1 MRLTAPR
8 ATLDDTASTAIV
20 DNRARTVGGFLSGH
34 AVPESLLSVVSAY
47 FTIYGYGDLR
57 TQLDRIGRMRLLYG
71 DPRGVSSLD
80 PEEAE
85 DNAFRLTDE
94 GNLELTQALRQKPL
108 ARACADWIE
117 RKADIRTITQ
127 SNFLH
132 GKMYHITKPAGS
144 TAVGGDTAALVG
156 SSNFTRRGLGMGSN
170 PNLELNLEVRSD
182 SDRRPLLEW
191 FNELWHDEE
200 LTHDAKQDVL
210 DALARLGKDYSP
222 EFVYYKTLFHVL
234 GDRLAQQ
241 EESER
246 LAGGV
251 HLFDSSIWN
260 QLYEFQRH
268 GVISAINR
276 LLLHNG
282 CIVADS
288 VGLGKTFTA
297 LGVIKYFESRNE
309 RVLVLC
315 PSRLKPNWLRY
326 PAHTAQRT
334 NPFLSDRFGYT
345 VLAHTDLSRTKGMA
359 GDIDLANFNWS
370 AFDLIVID
378 ESHNF
383 RNEGREKRDEE
394 DNLISRSRY
403 RRLLEELLKEGAK
416 TKVLMLSA
424 TPVNTSLRDLR
435 NQIYLMTEKREHA
448 FQELGVGSI
457 QSIFA
462 RAQKEFQ
469 KWEKRF
475 SDGGTRDKAVLLER
489 LGADFLAVLDAVTIA
504 RSRHHIRTYYPDFE
518 KEHGAFPERAKPKNL
533 HPATDTRGKLSY
545 DQLHEVIGNFQMAV
559 YMPSQY
565 VTDPTDLDE
574 ERKKLNFDQRDR
586 EKWLIGMIR
595 VNLLKRLESSVD
607 SFALTM
613 ERIIAKMDEVD
624 ALIERW
630 EATGEGRHQFGIG
643 FNDDEDEEFTL
654 GQGSASYGLESLDVR
669 RLQRDLRKDR
679 DNFRAIREQA
689 RTVTPERDGKL
700 RELRRVL
707 TEKVIEAPKD
717 KEGRPNR
724 KALVFTTFSD
734 TARYLYENL
743 EEWAREAGVNM
754 ALVAGSARNRATVGS
769 TRFEDILARFSP
781 RSQLMSDSEPAEGK
795 PAEVEDEIDIVIA
808 TDCLSEG
815 QNLQDCDLV
824 VNYDIHWNPVRLMQ
838 RLGRIDRI
846 GSTNHQVRMVNFWPT
861 KDLDRYLD
869 LKNRVEARM
878 MLADAAGTGTD
889 DPLALE
895 EGEDGVDKA
904 RKSAEE
910 ELKFRDRQLKKLRE
924 ETLDIED
931 VDDGV
936 SLSDFTLDDFLAD
949 LANYLQRH
957 KKALEEAPFGI
968 FAVAPP
974 WAEKDGV
981 RERPKELQPGAVF
994 CLEQK
999 RSPKERTPN
1008 RLQPYFLVYV
1018 REDGIVRYTFQNA
1031 KEILGLF
1038 GAVARGRDSELRDL
1052 VDVLD
1057 SETEHGQRM
1066 AKYDRMVMAALRSIV
1081 RPFRK
1086 KMLTGLTQSRGAK
1099 ISKRS
1104 EQPRSGEDFELV
1116 TWLVIR
1122 EEAGDA

>member
-1 MRLTAPR
+1 MRVTSPR
-8 ATLDDTASTAIV
+8 SPRDTATAIV
-20 DNRARTVGGFLSGH
+20 DNRTRKVGQFLGRHIASG
-34 AVPESLLSVVSAY
+34 SLLSVVSAY

-57 TQLDRIGRMRLLYG
+57 SQLDDIGGMRFLYG
-71 DPRGVSSLD
+71 DPRGVGALD

-85 DNAFRLTDE
+85 DKAFRLTDE
-94 GNLELTQALRQKPL
+94 GGLELTQALRQKPL
-108 ARACADWIE
+108 ARACAKWIS
-117 RKADIRTITQ
+117 RKADIRTVKQT
-127 SNFLH
+127 NFLH
-132 GKMYHITKPAGS
+132 GKMYHVTKPGRAD
-144 TAVGGDTAALVG
+144 AVSGQTVALVG
-156 SSNFTRRGLGMGSN
+156 SSNFTRRGLGLGQN
-170 PNLELNLEVRSD
+170 PNLELNLEVRSAA
-182 SDRRPLLEW
+182 DREPLLEW
-191 FNELWHDEE
+191 FDELWRDRS
-200 LTHDAKQDVL
+200 LTRDAKKDVL
-210 DALARLGKDYSP
+210 DALERLGRDYAP

-246 LAGGV
+246 LASGV
-251 HLFDSSIWN
+251 HLFDSGIWN
-260 QLYEFQRH
+260 HLYEFQRH

-326 PAHTAQRT
+326 PAHTGQRT

-345 VLAHTDLSRTKGMA
+345 VLAHTDLSRTRGMA

-403 RRLLEELLKEGAK
+403 RRLLEEVLKEGAK
-416 TKVLMLSA
+416 SKVLMLSA

-457 QSIFA
+457 QSLFA

-518 KEHGAFPERAKPKNL
+518 KKHGAFPERARPTNL
-533 HPATDTRGKLSY
+533 HPPTDTRGKLSY

-613 ERIIAKMDEVD
+613 ERIIAKMDELDV
-624 ALIERW
+624 LIERW
-630 EATGEGRHQFGIG
+630 EAIGEARHQFGIG
-643 FNDDEDEEFTL
+643 FKDEEDEEFTL
-654 GQGSASYGLESLDVR
+654 GQGSASYRLENLDVP

-679 DNFRAIREQA
+679 DNFRAILEQA
-689 RTVTPERDGKL
+689 RAVTPERDAKL

-707 TEKVIEAPKD
+707 AEKVREAPKD

-734 TARYLYENL
+734 TAKYLYENL
-743 EEWAREAGVNM
+743 ADWAREAGVNM
-754 ALVAGSARNRATVGS
+754 ALVAGSAGNKATVGS

-781 RSQLMSDSEPAEGK
+781 RSQLGPDSEPADGK

-846 GSTNHQVRMVNFWPT
+846 GSTNQQVRMVNFWPT
-861 KDLDRYLD
+861 RDLDRYLH

-895 EGEDGVDKA
+895 EDEDGVDKA
-904 RKSAEE
+904 LESVEE

-931 VDDGV
+931 VGDGV

-974 WAEKDGV
+974 WSEKDGV
-981 RERPKELQPGAVF
+981 RERPRELRPGVFF
-994 CLEQK
+994 CLKQR

-1008 RLQPYFLVYV
+1008 RLQPYFLAYV
-1018 REDGIVRYTFQNA
+1018 RDDGAVRYSFPNA
-1031 KEILGLF
+1031 KEILALF
-1038 GAVARGRDSELRDL
+1038 GLVARERDTELRDL
-1052 VDVLD
+1052 VDSFD
-1057 SETEHGQRM
+1057 TETEHGQKM
-1066 AKYDRMVMAALRSIV
+1066 ARYDRMVKAALRSIV

-1086 KMLTGLTQSRGAK
+1086 KMLTGLTQTRGAR

-1122 EEAGDA
+1122 EGADGG